1 MATITLT
8 GKTAG
13 EVTRIGLAMAALA
26 EQYVD
31 NRAVGT
37 MTVTDASPAVIS
49 LALSDGTT
57 RTVSV

>member
-1 MATITLT
+1 MATVTLT

-13 EVTRIGLAMAALA
+13 EIARIGLAMAALA
-26 EQYVD
+26 DTYVD

-37 MTVTDASPAVIS
+37 FTVTDASPSVITS
-49 LALSDGTT
+49 VDSAGTT